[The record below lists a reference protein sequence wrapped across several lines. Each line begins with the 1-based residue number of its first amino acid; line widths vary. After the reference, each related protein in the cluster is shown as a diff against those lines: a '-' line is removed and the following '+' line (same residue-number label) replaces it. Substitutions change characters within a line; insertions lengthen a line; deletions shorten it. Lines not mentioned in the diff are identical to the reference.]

1 MTISQ
6 AHGVMSM
13 MNSYLSMMNDYFGG
27 VATAL
32 PAASGAV
39 NRILTTRE
47 ACQEV

>member
-27 VATAL
+27 V
-32 PAASGAV
+32 GAV